1 MKKILLIIISL
12 LILTSCQN
20 KESDFIIY
28 RKAQDY
34 FNNETNYTIEEDNNG
49 TKTTYVYAN
58 NISYVKDDEKEIY
71 LYTDGGECYGIAYN
85 KENNIFFREKID
97 HDDHYF
103 YPYTLIERLSKVA
116 AYINLN
122 ELKFKDNKFIGEN
135 FTGSYLYNGKLH
147 SPKKIEI
154 TLNNNHIVCYY
165 EEYECDGV
173 IVIDTLNIKDY
184 GHSRLKLPLNVIDL
198 DSLKQ

>member
-1 MKKILLIIISL
+1 MKKIISTILAL

-20 KESDFIIY
+20 KNNDFIVY

-49 TKTTYVYAN
+49 IKTTYIYAN
-58 NISYVKDDEKEIY
+58 NLSYTKDDEKEIY
-71 LYTDGGECYGIAYN
+71 LYIDDGECYGMAYD
-85 KENNIFFREKID
+85 KDNNVFFREKIA

-103 YPYTLIERLSKVA
+103 YPYTLIERLSKIA

-122 ELKFKDNKFIGEN
+122 ELTLKNDKFIGED

-154 TLNNNHIVCYY
+154 VLKDNHIVSFY

-173 IVIDTLNIKDY
+173 LAKDIITINNY
-184 GHSRLKLPLNVIDL
+184 GNSRLKLPLNVIDIETN
-198 DSLKQ
+198 